1 MKQMIVILFSC
12 LGLVVSAQKSAS
24 HLIIDSLQS
33 QYLKN
38 TRKFCLYFP
47 PQFNSQ
53 KEYPIIVA
61 TDGQLLEEGN
71 YARVLD
77 SLILNKRIKPFLLI
91 GAYSDET
98 PAEGVTVRNLEYLKP
113 DKSNQ
118 KAQTYFNNHYQFFTK
133 ELMEEV
139 VTKYTLKTQLPFIFY
154 GCSNGGDFGL
164 ILYSQ
169 KEPMFNRYIC
179 LSPLSTTTE
188 DFQYNDQAGL
198 YVAFGDEELVFPYG
212 INLEGLNEKMQ
223 KYRGKGVFIQ
233 PYKGGHE
240 REKWLTFFCCVL
252 IEQLLSL

>member
-12 LGLVVSAQKSAS
+12 LSLVVSAQESAS

-38 TRKFCLYFP
+38 TPKFCLYFP
-47 PQFNSQ
+47 PQFTSQ

-91 GAYSDET
+91 GTYSDET

-139 VTKYTLKTQLPFIFY
+139 VTKYSLKTQLPFIFY

-179 LSPLSTTTE
+179 LSPLSTTAE

-198 YVAFGDEELVFPYG
+198 YVAFGEEELVFPYG